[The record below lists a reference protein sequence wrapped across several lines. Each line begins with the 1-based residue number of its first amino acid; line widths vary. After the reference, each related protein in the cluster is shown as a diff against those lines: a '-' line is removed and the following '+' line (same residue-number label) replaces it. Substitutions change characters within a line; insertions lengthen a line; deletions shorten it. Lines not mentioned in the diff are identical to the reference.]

1 MPSQW
6 IPVSLSPKNYQFV
19 SLEQPDGKGPDISF
33 VESSCCNSEWDASRK
48 DGKAMVYFPTMSAD
62 GQLCIRAF
70 DVSAEKPTTSIVMT
84 VSLGNDSSSMLSC
97 YGSKLSAQGI
107 MWMCMFSANK
117 VIGVDLATKKMSHE
131 FSGIPCPNDL
141 CLDSK
146 DSNSIYVAAGLG
158 ITACSDG
165 HCPGDKLV
173 AALPFVGRVYLIDIA
188 KRKSGVF
195 LESSDFRALA
205 GICASQGSLFISQLF
220 ETRAV
225 TLAAAAAG
233 GKSTK
238 TAAVWEGN
246 EVGDGASY
254 FLADNIST
262 WDDEVRRKDKKKS
275 FLKKSLTENP
285 EQWRAGQVEKQ
296 AAALS
301 SRE

>member
-1 MPSQW
+1 MPAEW
-6 IPVSLSPKNYQFV
+6 IPVSPKNYQFV
-19 SLEQPDGKGPDISF
+19 SLEQPDGKGPDVGF
-33 VESSCCNSEWDASRK
+33 VESASCNSEWDASRK

-70 DVSAEKPTTSIVMT
+70 DVSEEKPTTSIIMT
-84 VSLGNDSSSMLSC
+84 VSLGNDSSPTISC
-97 YGSKLSAQGI
+97 YGSKLSAQGM
-107 MWMCMFSANK
+107 MWMCIFSANK
-117 VIGVDLATKKMSHE
+117 VIGVDLATKKVSYE
-131 FSGIPCPNDL
+131 FGGIPCPNDL

-165 HCPGDKLV
+165 YCPRDKLV
-173 AALPFVGRVYLIDIA
+173 AALPFVGRVYHIDIA
-188 KRKSGVF
+188 KKKSEVF

-205 GICASQGSLFISQLF
+205 GICTSQGSLLISQLF

-233 GKSTK
+233 GNSTK
-238 TAAVWEGN
+238 TVAVWEGN

-262 WDDEVRRKDKKKS
+262 WDDEVRRKGK
-275 FLKKSLTENP
+275 
-285 EQWRAGQVEKQ
+285 RM
-296 AAALS
+296 
-301 SRE
+301 